1 MKQRLIGGEV
11 RRLQNLLSREIDSY
25 VRSLGNYGELISGP
39 NMFICKSH
47 ILFCNFFS
55 IEHEGEDIHQCDL
68 EKVLQTTKS
77 TCSKVLSTMERKGLI
92 ARVNAQDNRCK
103 KIVITEFGR
112 NIINDFDKKIYA
124 HDSKLVEGLSQDEID
139 TFLHCLEVMKQNCL
153 RLEKE
158 NKNK

>member
-25 VRSLGNYGELISGP
+25 VRSLVNYGELISGP
-39 NMFICKSH
+39 NMFICKY
-47 ILFCNFFS
+47 I